1 MEYATNCQ
9 LIFVMDTLEEINA
22 KIRKY
27 CAYQDRAK
35 KEVVQKL
42 KLLGATEKEITDIL
56 PILQDEAFI
65 DDDRFARN
73 YIRSK
78 MNLKQW
84 GKQKIKSQLVMKGIA
99 SDIITKYLSDI
110 PDEQYEDLL
119 DETIRKW
126 KKTHNISEQKYVKL
140 YRHLLSKGYENS
152 VIISKLKMYDR
163 ED

>member
-1 MEYATNCQ
+1 MEHAANRQ

-27 CAYQDRAK
+27 CAYQDRAE
-35 KEVVQKL
+35 KEVVQRL

-56 PILQDEAFI
+56 PALQEEAFI
-65 DDDRFARN
+65 DDDRFTRN
-73 YIRSK
+73 YVRGK
-78 MNLKQW
+78 LNLKQW
-84 GKQKIKSQLVMKGIA
+84 GKLKIKSQLVMKGIA
-99 SDIITKYLSDI
+99 SDIIKKYLSDI